1 MLADSERI
9 QSVAHPRIC
18 ERQCQPDQLGVGEQT
33 SPANLLGAGES
44 IFDVASSLR
53 IGTMAVDRA
62 GLIDQL
68 CQHGAALGVD
78 GSYGCDEFGAPRVQ
92 TPAVQYRCRGDGRRR
107 GVLDRSRTA
116 ASVCAVPPTASR
128 DPVDHVHGEQAD
140 IPPRKLVVQLA
151 RQVTVLVGARLARG
165 ALVVDDH
172 RNGNLCSGGG
182 GQFRKAAQRAATFA
196 TGEIGTQDSAHF
208 TLGGGHE
215 YQRFFG
221 HEAQNGGQC
230 RDQYAGAIERCF
242 GAMCCR
248 HTANLATATDEDP
261 PMPICRALTV
271 DVIDFGDECGSAC
284 EMGTT
289 GVHLSAM
296 GSTQEYDLVVI
307 GSGPG
312 GQKAAI
318 AAAKLGKSV
327 AVIERGLMLGGVCV
341 NTGTIPSKTLREA
354 VVYLTGMSQRELY
367 GASYR
372 VKERITPA
380 DLLARTQH
388 VIGREI
394 DVVRAQLMRN
404 RIELFVGHAR
414 FLDAHT
420 IHVDDPNRAERV
432 TVSGR
437 YVVIATGTKPA
448 RPAGVEFDENRVL
461 DSDGI
466 LDLKSIPASMV
477 VVGAG
482 VIGIEYA
489 SMFAALGTKVTVVEK
504 RANMLEFCDPE
515 IIEALKFHLR
525 DLAVTFRFG
534 EEVTAVDVGSAGTIT
549 TLASGKQI
557 PAETVMY
564 SAGRQGQTNHLDL
577 ANAGLEADNRGRI
590 FVDDNY
596 QTKVDHIYAVGDVIG
611 FPALAATSMEQGRLA
626 AYHAF
631 GEPCKGMTE
640 LQPIGIYSIPEV
652 SYVGS
657 TEVELTKESVPYEVG
672 VSRYR
677 ELARGQIAG
686 DSYGMLKM
694 LVSTED
700 LRLLG
705 VHIFGTNATEMV
717 HIGQSVMGCHGTVE
731 YLVDA
736 VFNYPT
742 FSEAYKVAAL
752 DVMNKLRALHQFRS

>member
-1 MLADSERI
+1 V
-9 QSVAHPRIC
+9 SV
-18 ERQCQPDQLGVGEQT
+18 
-33 SPANLLGAGES
+33 
-44 IFDVASSLR
+44 
-53 IGTMAVDRA
+53 
-62 GLIDQL
+62 
-68 CQHGAALGVD
+68 
-78 GSYGCDEFGAPRVQ
+78 
-92 TPAVQYRCRGDGRRR
+92 
-107 GVLDRSRTA
+107 
-116 ASVCAVPPTASR
+116 
-128 DPVDHVHGEQAD
+128 
-140 IPPRKLVVQLA
+140 
-151 RQVTVLVGARLARG
+151 
-165 ALVVDDH
+165 
-172 RNGNLCSGGG
+172 
-182 GQFRKAAQRAATFA
+182 
-196 TGEIGTQDSAHF
+196 
-208 TLGGGHE
+208 
-215 YQRFFG
+215 
-221 HEAQNGGQC
+221 
-230 RDQYAGAIERCF
+230 
-242 GAMCCR
+242 
-248 HTANLATATDEDP
+248 
-261 PMPICRALTV
+261 
-271 DVIDFGDECGSAC
+271 
-284 EMGTT
+284 
-289 GVHLSAM
+289 
-296 GSTQEYDLVVI
+296 EYDLVVI

-327 AVIERGLMLGGVCV
+327 AIVERGRMLGGVCV

-354 VVYLTGMSQRELY
+354 VLYLTGMSQRELY

-372 VKERITPA
+372 VKEKITPA

-388 VIGREI
+388 VIGKEV
-394 DVVRAQLMRN
+394 DVVRNQLMRN
-404 RIELFVGHAR
+404 GIQLYEGHGR
-414 FLDAHT
+414 FLDEHT
-420 IHVDDPNRAERV
+420 ILVEDPTHAERI

-437 YVVIATGTKPA
+437 FFIIATGTTPA

-466 LDLKSIPASMV
+466 LDLKSIPGSMV

-504 RANMLEFCDPE
+504 RDAMLEFCDPE
-515 IIEALKFHLR
+515 IVEALRFHLR

-534 EEVTAVDVGSAGTIT
+534 EEVTGVDVGSAGTVT

-564 SAGRQGQTNHLDL
+564 SAGRQGQTARLDL
-577 ANAGLEADNRGRI
+577 VNAGLEADNRGRI
-590 FVDDNY
+590 FVDDKTF

-631 GEPCKGMTE
+631 GEPTAGMTA

-652 SYVGS
+652 SYVGA
-657 TEVELTKESVPYEVG
+657 TEVDLTKDSVPYEVG

-686 DSYGMLKM
+686 DSYGMLKL

-700 LRLLG
+700 LKLLG
-705 VHIFGTNATEMV
+705 VHIFGTGATELV
-717 HIGQSVMGCHGTVE
+717 HIGQAVMGCGGTVE

-752 DVMNKLRALHQFRS
+752 DVMNKLRALSQFRN